1 MSSRNKTIISSFIH
15 HIVVTV
21 LSLKQEKQRKV
32 TPEYCQ
38 KFQYYSSM
46 TYDLKISTL
55 NLIQAVKV
63 RTA

>member
-1 MSSRNKTIISSFIH
+1 MSSRNKTIINSFIH

-21 LSLKQEKQRKV
+21 FSLKQNQRKV
-32 TPEYCQ
+32 PPEYWQ
-38 KFQYYSSM
+38 KFQYYSLV
-46 TYDLKISTL
+46 TYDLKTFIL